1 MPQISMYIC
10 MALLGSMSTEIID
23 VDTTTCNAA
32 ISACEKAGGKGE
44 ALVFLGSV
52 ETERVDIAPSRAQL
66 LSVLVRRRDVGGG

>member
-1 MPQISMYIC
+1 

-23 VDTTTCNAA
+23 VDITTCNAA

-52 ETERVDIAPSRAQL
+52 ATERIDIAPSRAQL
-66 LSVLVRRRDVGGG
+66 LSALVRREGCGRRHWHS